1 MLYQA
6 SYPSERNTY
15 RPVNVAYSFF
25 IEVDTFYL
33 LIFSPRRVRGTQIT
47 ALNPET
53 RGNFFKFLLNQHP
66 EHTEAKVIKIIQI
79 IEDDFDRFYG
89 NEWKMGV
96 WDEWNSIDN
105 VKCKSLINRLTPK
118 DQNENFLLELK
129 GTWE

>member
-47 ALNPET
+47 DI
-53 RGNFFKFLLNQHP
+53 R
-66 EHTEAKVIKIIQI
+66 
-79 IEDDFDRFYG
+79 
-89 NEWKMGV
+89 
-96 WDEWNSIDN
+96 
-105 VKCKSLINRLTPK
+105 
-118 DQNENFLLELK
+118 
-129 GTWE
+129 